1 MAFKSEYL
9 ERVYESVER
18 RNAGEKE
25 FLQAVKEVFASLEPV
40 IERNPEYE
48 KWGIMER
55 ISEPERFVEFRVNWV
70 DDSG

>member
-55 ISEPERFVEFRVNWV
+55 ISEPERFVQFRVT
-70 DDSG
+70 